1 MEGNAYIGFRY
12 ISGSKTRV
20 ILSLTIFGVSE
31 WHTRTVQQKYRK
43 MRWMMVQK
51 SLMVSVSNNKTGT
64 KSKTGVFERIVMDA
78 VEKVFSSLDES
89 CKQAI
94 YRHLSNSFNITKEQI
109 PHKIDAFANALEEM
123 FGAGAKLIKI
133 EIMKLTF
140 SQVKTIKNQTKQD
153 ALSFTDYMKKL
164 GDL

>member
-1 MEGNAYIGFRY
+1 
-12 ISGSKTRV
+12 
-20 ILSLTIFGVSE
+20 
-31 WHTRTVQQKYRK
+31 
-43 MRWMMVQK
+43 MMVQK
-51 SLMVSVSNNKTGT
+51 SVIVRVSNKQAGA

-78 VEKVFSSLDES
+78 VEKVFSSLEES

-94 YRHLSNSFNITKEQI
+94 YHHLRNNFNITKEQI

-140 SQVKTIKNQTKQD
+140 SQVKTIKNQTTQD
-153 ALSFTDYMKKL
+153 GLLFSDYMKKL
-164 GDL
+164 GDS